1 MKVFKLDHVVG
12 VSGFDQFRPVLNRY
26 TVININ
32 DCINNLPDWYE
43 NCNTN
48 QVLIPGG
55 HHKLKESSYT
65 QHITWVNTILNRTD
79 AWVIIPS
86 YQGP

>member
-1 MKVFKLDHVVG
+1 M
-12 VSGFDQFRPVLNRY
+12 LNRY
-26 TVININ
+26 TVINMN
-32 DCINNLPDWYE
+32 DCINNLSDWYE

-55 HHKLKESSYT
+55 YHKLKESSYT
-65 QHITWVNTILNRTD
+65 QYVTWVNTILNRTD
-79 AWVIIPS
+79 TWVIIPS